1 MKEDFG
7 FAANGL
13 RFSHNYHSE
22 GEDPGVGE
30 AVCLVTSFVATMKPF
45 CQSIVKEEGVEL
57 ARLQI

>member
-1 MKEDFG
+1 MKVFSTGSKRFSLHTVKEDFG

-30 AVCLVTSFVATMKPF
+30 VVCLFT
-45 CQSIVKEEGVEL
+45 IVL
-57 ARLQI
+57 LQ